1 MEKSVKKELRDYAMK
16 VEFIIGKKY
25 VFSRAMYEASE
36 LPNVTVDKYIDYLN
50 GKQVFVN
57 NQYVGSIKFRDY
69 TVKGAYKP
77 MVDVR
82 VLPEWCVEI
91 NDEEGNE

>member
-1 MEKSVKKELRDYAMK
+1 MEKNVKKELRDYAMK
-16 VEFIIGKKY
+16 VEFTIGKKY

-57 NQYVGSIKFRDY
+57 NQYIGSIKFRDY
-69 TVKGAYKP
+69 TIKGAYKP

-82 VLPEWCVEI
+82 VLPEWCVEV
-91 NDEEGNE
+91 NEGKEEE

>member
-1 MEKSVKKELRDYAMK
+1 MEKSVKKELREKAMK
-16 VEFIIGKKY
+16 TEFTIGKKY

-36 LPNVTVDKYIDYLN
+36 IPNTKVDKYIVYLN
-50 GKQVFVN
+50 GKSVFVN

-69 TVKGAYKP
+69 TVNGAYKP

-82 VLPEWCVEI
+82 VLPEWCVEV
-91 NDEEGNE
+91 NDEKEEV

>member
-1 MEKSVKKELRDYAMK
+1 MEKSIKKELRDKAMK
-16 VEFIIGKKY
+16 VEFTIGKRY
-25 VFSRAMYEASE
+25 RFSRAMYEASE

-82 VLPEWCVEI
+82 VLPEWCVEV
-91 NDEEGNE
+91 NEGKEEE

>member
-16 VEFIIGKKY
+16 VEFT
-25 VFSRAMYEASE
+25 MYEASE
-36 LPNVTVDKYIDYLN
+36 LPNEKVDKYIDYLN

-57 NQYVGSIKFRDY
+57 NQYIGSIKFRDY
-69 TVKGAYKP
+69 TVKGTYKP

-91 NDEEGNE
+91 NDKEE

>member
-1 MEKSVKKELRDYAMK
+1 MEKSIKKELRDKAMK
-16 VEFIIGKKY
+16 VEFTIGKRY

-36 LPNVTVDKYIDYLN
+36 IPNTKVDKYIDYLN

-69 TVKGAYKP
+69 TVKGTYKP

-82 VLPEWCVEI
+82 VLPEWCVEV
-91 NDEEGNE
+91 NEGKEEE